1 MKLNKTNRKKALVLV
16 LVIYLVSLYFFKG
29 YLEFYP
35 SIPVYPNNE
44 VDLKIMKKYMKKRTQ
59 QDVELF
65 FKTNRSISTAF
76 YPYVDETIEELDEMA
91 FRQNYIIL
99 FFKYLINRRR
109 PYQIDRNIK
118 PLSTKTSN
126 TPAFPAGHAY
136 QALLLAKSLSKK
148 YPHKKKLFDKIALRC
163 DECRIKAGIHYKS
176 DGEFSKTLFNMF
188 N

>member
-1 MKLNKTNRKKALVLV
+1 MKLNKTNRKKVLF
-16 LVIYLVSLYFFKG
+16 LVIYFVSLYFFKG
-29 YLEFYP
+29 YLDFYP

-59 QDVELF
+59 QDVESFL
-65 FKTNRSISTAF
+65 KTNDNVSWAF
-76 YPYVDETIEELDEMA
+76 YPYVDETIQELDEIA
-91 FRQNYIIL
+91 ESHNNIIY

-136 QALLLAKSLSKK
+136 QALLVAKKLSKK
-148 YPHKKKLFDKIALRC
+148 YPHKKKLFDRLALRC
-163 DECRIKAGIHYKS
+163 DDCRIKAGLHYKS
-176 DGEFSKTLFNMF
+176 DA
-188 N
+188 

>member
-1 MKLNKTNRKKALVLV
+1 MKLNKTNKKNVLL

-29 YLEFYP
+29 YLDFYP
-35 SIPVYPNNE
+35 SIPIYPNNE

-59 QDVELF
+59 QDVEF
-65 FKTNRSISTAF
+65 FYKTNDTVSWAF
-76 YPYVDETIEELDEMA
+76 YPYVDETIQELDEIA
-91 FRQNYIIL
+91 ESHNHIIY

-136 QALLLAKSLSKK
+136 QALLVAKSLSKK

-163 DECRIKAGIHYKS
+163 DDCRIKAGIHYKS
-176 DGEFSKTLFNMF
+176 DGEFSKSLFNVF